1 MRSADLDLGPLDSVS
16 MRVTFLPT
24 NQLALQVSAGHL
36 REAEAEFDP
45 HPRADSQGDCLGD
58 VSPDPQQRRP
68 LGDDDCLWVNS
79 GHETIAVASQRH
91 DVRADAGDDADV
103 TDRHTWLGRAE
114 IVGKPAHDLHAHEY
128 GSGSSPSESSRAG
141 TCATSRRGKGSCP
154 ASAAPSRR
162 GSYPVSSRTATA
174 ALNPAS
180 ACFSGRSLLVTSCR
194 CEQWIRRP

>member
-1 MRSADLDLGPLDSVS
+1 MRL
-16 MRVTFLPT
+16 TFLPT

-36 REAEAEFDP
+36 REAEAEFAP
-45 HPRADSQGDCLGD
+45 HPRADVDRATASATYHRILSSGGLWATTIALG
-58 VSPDPQQRRP
+58 
-68 LGDDDCLWVNS
+68 VNS
-79 GHETIAVASQRH
+79 GHETIPTGEFNATTFALMLETN
-91 DVRADAGDDADV
+91 ANV

-128 GSGSSPSESSRAG
+128 GSRVFPVGKLEGG

-154 ASAAPSRR
+154 VSAAPSRR

-180 ACFSGRSLLVTSCR
+180 ACFSGWGLPVTSCR